1 MNQFARLFLLFT
13 FIASLNTVSADV
25 CSSDSLAVHQEMQSI
40 RVKLV
45 ASRLALE
52 RLSGKIQAVRVL
64 QDSVGKDIELA
75 LERLGQSERALNTS
89 LESFRENLDDQ
100 NQVIDEVKEM
110 MSQKMERI
118 LRYQLL
124 AMAAG
129 LMLVIVISLLY
140 VRRAL
145 KRQAAHWNSFQ
156 EQVFKS

>member
-25 CSSDSLAVHQEMQSI
+25 CSSDSLAVHQGMQSI

-100 NQVIDEVKEM
+100 NQAIDEVKEM

>member
-25 CSSDSLAVHQEMQSI
+25 RSSDSLAVHQEMQSI

-100 NQVIDEVKEM
+100 NQAIDEVKEM